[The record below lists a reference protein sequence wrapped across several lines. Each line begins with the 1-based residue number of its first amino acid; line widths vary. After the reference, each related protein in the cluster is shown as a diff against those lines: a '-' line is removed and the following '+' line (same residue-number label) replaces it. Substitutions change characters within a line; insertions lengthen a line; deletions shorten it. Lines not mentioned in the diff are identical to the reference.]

1 MVARFPPLRCPFATG
16 QAREV
21 AKEATDMWKALLDD
35 MKDDDQRGELQRS
48 MGMKMEQLVIESE
61 ELFQMLID
69 H

>member
-1 MVARFPPLRCPFATG
+1 
-16 QAREV
+16 
-21 AKEATDMWKALLDD
+21 MWKALLDD